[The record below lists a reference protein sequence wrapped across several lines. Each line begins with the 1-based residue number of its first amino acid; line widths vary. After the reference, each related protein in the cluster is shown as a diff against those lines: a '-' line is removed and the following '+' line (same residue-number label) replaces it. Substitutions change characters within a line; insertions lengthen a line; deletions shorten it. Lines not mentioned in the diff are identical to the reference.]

1 MVTANQPTPLLNTIS
16 WQWPRNRNVFL
27 ILDGVRVKKIAQRLY
42 TWSEGNL
49 NAELLYAG
57 TPLSSLNDISP
68 WLIQLS
74 GPQDLVLKSYLA
86 QGTLPEWGYLIE
98 SDASLTDVAKHYRQL
113 LVVLHPLGTPMMLR
127 VADPAVMAAMLPD
140 NSSTATAPWGPIQQ
154 LHLPDAVKSAWQ
166 HHAPQA
172 TTEAPLTL
180 DVSGYPL
187 NEEQHQRLQ
196 SCNRRRDI
204 RHLMAFVEQHH
215 GGWPCAD
222 STLQRFRLLALLVED
237 ARHCGFNSPKEWALL
252 CTLMARLNLTSWK
265 ALEQHSIY
273 PLLIASSDS
282 AQQRLKQ
289 ALAATS
295 PKTTPSNTAAAAI

>member
-1 MVTANQPTPLLNTIS
+1 MATVNQPTHLLNATS

-42 TWSEGNL
+42 TWSDGNL

-86 QGTLPEWGYLIE
+86 QGTLHEWGYLIE

-127 VADPAVMAAMLPD
+127 VADPAVIAAMLPN

-166 HHAPQA
+166 HPEPGHSA
-172 TTEAPLTL
+172 TAPLMI
-180 DVSGYPL
+180 DVSGYQL
-187 NEEQHQRLQ
+187 SEEQHQRLQ
-196 SCNRRRDI
+196 ACNRRRDI
-204 RHLMAFVEQHH
+204 RHLMTFVEQHH
-215 GGWPCAD
+215 DGWPCAD
-222 STLQRFRLLALLVED
+222 SALQRFRLLALLVED
-237 ARHCGFNSPKEWALL
+237 ARHYGFNSPKEWALL
-252 CTLMARLNLTSWK
+252 CTLMARLNLTSWE
-265 ALEQHSIY
+265 ALEQHSVY

-282 AQQRLKQ
+282 ALQRLKQ
-289 ALAATS
+289 ALATTS
-295 PKTTPSNTAAAAI
+295 PKTGSPNTAAAAI